1 VVQRR
6 DLVGK
11 ALTLPLLAALKLS
24 RAANAATPNSPPPP
38 GSAATPF
45 DSATVRRLARELATK
60 PYQPPD
66 TKLPSALTDI
76 DYDVYRKLRF
86 DPSRALWRGNGSRF
100 QAQFFH
106 RGYMYHQKVDINEVV
121 DGQSR
126 PVTYDSSAF
135 DLSAIPSLN
144 GHDDFGFA
152 GFRIHGPINRADYDD
167 EICAFLGASYFRAV
181 AKGQGYGLSARGLSL
196 RTGDPKG
203 EEFPTFKTFWLQR
216 PTSGTDSLVISALLD
231 SESATGALR
240 FTIRP
245 GEDTVFDVE
254 AAIYPRV
261 DLTEAGI
268 ATLTSMHF
276 FAPNDRKDIDDYR
289 PAVHDSDGLLMWNGK
304 GEQLWRPLANPTD
317 LQISLFADA
326 SPRGFGLMQ
335 RRRDFAA
342 FEDLEAQYERRPS
355 LWVEPIGDWG
365 KGSVVLTEIPSRE
378 EVDDNMVAFWRP
390 ESKLAAQ
397 GEYIFTYRL
406 HWCWDNPWSTQL
418 GRLVVTRCGAG
429 SGGKTRLFVIDAMG
443 ANLKALPDDAHP
455 HLDVSADKGALSNVV
470 VQRNPDLGGWRM
482 SFELAPNNEKAIE
495 LRAQLMSDAGP
506 LTEVWLFR
514 WTA

>member
-1 VVQRR
+1 MVQRR
-6 DLVGK
+6 DVVTR
-11 ALTLPLLAALKLS
+11 ALALPFLAALTPS
-24 RAANAATPNSPPPP
+24 RPARAATADP
-38 GSAATPF
+38 AATPF
-45 DSATVRRLARELATK
+45 DSATVRRIARDLATK

-66 TKLPSALTDI
+66 TTLQGDLTNI

-86 DPSRALWRGNGSRF
+86 DPSRALWRGKGSRF

-106 RGYMYHQKVDINEVV
+106 RGYMFHQKVDINEVV

-126 PVTYDSSAF
+126 PVPYDSSAF

-144 GHDDFGFA
+144 GHDDLGFA
-152 GFRIHGPINRADYDD
+152 GFRIHGPINRSDYDD

-196 RTGDPKG
+196 RTGDPRG

-216 PTSGTDSLVISALLD
+216 PTPGTDSLVISALLD
-231 SESATGALR
+231 SPSATGALR

-245 GEDTVFDVE
+245 GNDSIFDVE

-261 DLTEAGI
+261 DIAEAGI

-276 FAPNDRKDIDDYR
+276 FAPNDRRDIDDYR
-289 PAVHDSDGLLMWNGK
+289 PAAHDSDGLLMWNGK

-317 LQISLFADA
+317 LQISLFEDS

-342 FEDLEAQYERRPS
+342 FEDLEARYERRPS

-365 KGSVVLTEIPSRE
+365 KGSVMLTEIPSRE
-378 EVDDNMVAFWRP
+378 EVNDNMVAFWRP
-390 ESKLAAQ
+390 ENTLAAK

-406 HWCWDNPWSTQL
+406 HWCWDNPWVTPL
-418 GRLVVTRCGAG
+418 GRLAVTRCGAG
-429 SGGKTRLFVIDAMG
+429 SGGKTRLFVIDAIG
-443 ANLKALPDDAHP
+443 EKLKALPDDAHL
-455 HLDVSADKGALSNVV
+455 HLDVGANKGTVSNIV
-470 VQRNPDLGGWRM
+470 VQRNPELGGWRM
-482 SFELAPNNEKAIE
+482 SFELAPAEEKAIE
-495 LRAQLMSDAGP
+495 LRAQLMGDDGP
-506 LTEVWLFR
+506 LTEAWVFR